1 MLFFNFHIGDWM
13 TGTRLMSATEKG
25 LYMDLLTFYYSV
37 ERPITKD
44 ECRRIEQTNA
54 SAYSFAMQMDVHM
67 DNQVQSKC
75 NANGYA
81 NVVHE
86 AMQYILDNHFVEE
99 NGVYRHKRC
108 DAVISENARVIEKR
122 KKASKSRWDK
132 AKGEKTEKE
141 KQSKCK
147 ANAKQMDMHV
157 DMHMDNQ
164 VQCKCNANG
173 MLTDNHKPLTN
184 INNHNKQLTEI
195 FNEGR
200 EHEET
205 ELVDDS
211 IAIHAEVPE
220 PVLDSNYDVGL
231 YEETAIDQLER
242 HVEDGLD
249 KVIDDFNHVVTPMEV
264 IALARLYG
272 LKVPRDQRLN
282 DACARKILTIDH
294 VRKCIEICKNKAKSG
309 YYLVGILRNAVNDPE
324 QYHTVSYHLSS
335 KKYELAPEDDTVF

>member
-1 MLFFNFHIGDWM
+1 MLFFNFHIGDWI
-13 TGTRLMSATEKG
+13 TGTKLMSAIEKG
-25 LYMDLLTFYYSV
+25 VYMDLLTYYYSV
-37 ERPITKD
+37 ERPITED
-44 ECRRIEQTNA
+44 ECKRIARAYAGAEQDAMQYVLQNHFAYVDGAYVHKRCEEIIAQTLEKQTDIRAKKQKAAHVRWEKERERKLAQAKIAGENA
-54 SAYSFAMQMDVHM
+54 PAHTDAMQMD
-67 DNQVQSKC
+67 STC
-75 NANGYA
+75 NA
-81 NVVHE
+81 
-86 AMQYILDNHFVEE
+86 
-99 NGVYRHKRC
+99 
-108 DAVISENARVIEKR
+108 DA
-122 KKASKSRWDK
+122 
-132 AKGEKTEKE
+132 
-141 KQSKCK
+141 
-147 ANAKQMDMHV
+147 
-157 DMHMDNQ
+157 
-164 VQCKCNANG
+164 

-205 ELVDDS
+205 ELVDDDS